1 MVILP
6 FCFLWRFWHNIVLF
20 IPSLGFSLSRIM
32 PKIWAAL
39 PLRGADPHREKF
51 LLVVEVVVRMN
62 GAISDFIAE
71 ALGFLYFSSDEF
83 SPDLSGVY
91 SSRFSLLHWKRK
103 IGEESDPQ
111 VLFLKARAYR
121 FVFLFCF
128 FEVSRCLNIV
138 VPLRGVHS
146 WFAHSALFQAQLN
159 SCIRLWTHFSF
170 SFCFMEVE
178 LDTQWSLRGMRVP
191 TDGSPMKASGT
202 LRLLN
207 SKGWEHALSARTV
220 EHWITAPI
228 KDGLLTELEVEQT
241 PIGALRQCVVFP
253 SGNVN
258 DTCYFCCLW
267 LQMFPPWLWKHMI

>member
-1 MVILP
+1 
-6 FCFLWRFWHNIVLF
+6 
-20 IPSLGFSLSRIM
+20 M

-62 GAISDFIAE
+62 GAIGDFIAE
-71 ALGFLYFSSDEF
+71 ALGFLYFILWAMNFRQICQESILRNSVFYIGNEKLVKSRIPKFCFWKPSS
-83 SPDLSGVY
+83 S
-91 SSRFSLLHWKRK
+91 
-103 IGEESDPQ
+103 
-111 VLFLKARAYR
+111 
-121 FVFLFCF
+121 FCFFIWF

-207 SKGWEHALSARTV
+207 SKGCEHALSARTV

-228 KDGLLTELEVEQT
+228 KDGLLTELEVEQS

-267 LQMFPPWLWKHMI
+267 LQMFPPWLWKQMI

>member
-1 MVILP
+1 
-6 FCFLWRFWHNIVLF
+6 
-20 IPSLGFSLSRIM
+20 M

-71 ALGFLYFSSDEF
+71 ALGFLYFILAAMNFRQICQESILRDSVFYIGNEKLVK
-83 SPDLSGVY
+83 SPIPKFCFWRPSLS
-91 SSRFSLLHWKRK
+91 FC
-103 IGEESDPQ
+103 
-111 VLFLKARAYR
+111 LFIL
-121 FVFLFCF
+121 F

-178 LDTQWSLRGMRVP
+178 LDTQWSLRGMRAP

-228 KDGLLTELEVEQT
+228 KDGLLTELEVEQS

-267 LQMFPPWLWKHMI
+267 LQMFPPWLWKQMI